1 VVEFPAVE
9 SPEEAFR
16 EEAFREEA
24 FREAGL
30 VACPVVEF
38 QEAVREVVGWS

>member
-1 VVEFPAVE
+1 MVEFPAVE
-9 SPEEAFR
+9 SP